1 MFEAPQGWED
11 YYEKVI
17 SKCNAYVKSGYWE
30 EIDIHALRGWLGN
43 FKSPSDKY
51 FSACMLDAL
60 VYRSRKMVDS
70 SLKHI
75 SSSIIPNFFSNAG
88 IQLNEENL
96 AKWCL
101 SLQTGKDVPFR
112 FVAIEG
118 VDNKSGKSGSIV
130 VRQIKESLDLAGHL
144 TPLVENLHKAPE
156 NVKAIVF
163 IDDFSGT
170 GEQFIEYYNM
180 KVKLHL
186 KDHIPILYAP
196 LAAHENAI
204 IKIEDTLENVSV
216 RPAEIITEKDSF
228 FSPIANSFRGDKQNS
243 ISSAKAHYLKICR
256 ENGFEKDDFLLG
268 KGDQALTFAFY
279 FSTPNNNLKLLYNK
293 KTGNPWK
300 NLLNRNR

>member
-17 SKCNAYVKSGYWE
+17 SKCNAYIKSGYWE
-30 EIDIHALRGWLGN
+30 EIDIHSLRGWLGN
-43 FKSPSDKY
+43 FKTPEDKY
-51 FSACMLDAL
+51 FSVCMLDAL

-75 SSSIIPNFFSNAG
+75 SSSIIPNFFSSAG
-88 IQLNEENL
+88 IQINEENL
-96 AKWCL
+96 ENWRL

-130 VRQIKESLDLAGHL
+130 ARQIKESLDLAGHL
-144 TPLVENLHKAPE
+144 TPLVENLNKVPE
-156 NVKAIVF
+156 SVKAIVF

-170 GEQFIEYYNM
+170 GEQFIDYYNR
-180 KVKLHL
+180 KVKSHL
-186 KDHIPILYAP
+186 ANPIPILYAP
-196 LAAHENAI
+196 LAAHETAI
-204 IKIEDTLENVSV
+204 INIENTLRNVMV
-216 RPAEIITEKDSF
+216 RPSEIIREEDSF
-228 FSPIANSFRGDKQNS
+228 FFPIENTFRGAKLNS
-243 ISSAKAHYLKICR
+243 TTSAKDHYLKICY
-256 ENGFEKDDFLLG
+256 ENGFENDDFLLG
-268 KGDQALTFAFY
+268 KGNQALTFAFY

-293 KTGNPWK
+293 KPDNPWR

>member
-17 SKCNAYVKSGYWE
+17 SKCKAYIRSGYWE
-30 EIDIHALRGWLGN
+30 EIDIHSLRGWLGN
-43 FKSPSDKY
+43 FKTPADKY

-75 SSSIIPNFFSNAG
+75 SSSIIPNFFSSSG
-88 IQLNEENL
+88 LQINEENL
-96 AKWCL
+96 ANWCL

-118 VDNKSGKSGSIV
+118 VDNKPGKSGSIV
-130 VRQIKESLDLAGHL
+130 ARQIKESLDLAGHL
-144 TPLVENLHKAPE
+144 TPLVENLHKVPDS
-156 NVKAIVF
+156 VKAIVF

-170 GEQFIEYYNM
+170 GEQFIDYYNN
-180 KVKLHL
+180 KVKLL
-186 KDHIPILYAP
+186 LTKPIPILYAP
-196 LAAHENAI
+196 LAAHEKAI
-204 IKIEDTLENVSV
+204 ANIEATLKNVSV
-216 RPAEIITEKDSF
+216 RPSEVITEEDSF
-228 FSPIANSFRGDKQNS
+228 FFPIEATFRGDKLNS
-243 ISSAKAHYLKICR
+243 TASAEEHYLKICC
-256 ENGFEKDDFLLG
+256 ENDFERDEYLFG
-268 KGDQALTFAFY
+268 KGNQALTFAFY

-293 KTGNPWK
+293 KPDDTWK